1 MSCLRERL
9 KNLANEVEGLVDR
22 LASRGFLDLLRGP
35 IDGLNGVRV
44 FDLLHGG
51 LDGLIDRLAGGR
63 LLDSLGRSHDL
74 LRGPIDR
81 LAGGLDEVEH
91 RLRDDFATLGGW
103 LHDRRGTRYR
113 RGTR

>member
-1 MSCLRERL
+1 MSRLWERL
-9 KNLANEVEGLVDR
+9 NKLANEVEGLVDR

-35 IDGLNGVRV
+35 IDGLTGVRV

-63 LLDSLGRSHDL
+63 LLDSLVCSHDL

-81 LAGGLDEVEH
+81 RGHLRDEVAH
-91 RLRDDFATLGGW
+91 RLRDDFATLRGW
-103 LHDRRGTRYR
+103 LRDRRGMRYR

>member
-1 MSCLRERL
+1 MSRLWERL
-9 KNLANEVEGLVDR
+9 DKLANEVEGLVDR

-35 IDGLNGVRV
+35 IDGLTGVRV

-63 LLDSLGRSHDL
+63 LLDSLVCSHDL
-74 LRGPIDR
+74 LCGPI
-81 LAGGLDEVEH
+81 GEVKH

-103 LHDRRGTRYR
+103 LRDRRGMRYR